1 MHIPVCRLPGFLRTF
16 AHKCAM
22 YLNTSTLSPPL
33 LSHHSHSLPQR
44 GSHLTSLLYMNIR
57 FYICEKYRLSTITE
71 KMVYLVSGSYFTY
84 YEDLWLNAYFVL
96 QANSLVL
103 YPFLA
108 CVYKSIY
115 IYVCACMRVCMYVC
129 VLHVYACVH
138 VCECAHTCACL
149 CLSFFHICSPDG
161 QHLGQF
167 CPLVT
172 VKSIHC
178 LCSML
183 TESPPGTYQDKVWL
197 DDVTMITPLCTVMLT
212 N

>member
-1 MHIPVCRLPGFLRTF
+1 MPVGILRTF

-22 YLNTSTLSPPL
+22 YLNTSTLSPCPL
-33 LSHHSHSLPQR
+33 SYSLPQR
-44 GSHLTSLLYMNIR
+44 SSHLTSLLYMNIR
-57 FYICEKYRLSTITE
+57 FYICGKYRLSTITE
-71 KMVYLVSGSYFTY
+71 KVVYLFSWSYFTY
-84 YEDLWLNAYFVL
+84 YDDLWLHAYFVL
-96 QANSLVL
+96 QAKSFVL
-103 YPFLA
+103 YPFLH
-108 CVYKSIY
+108 
-115 IYVCACMRVCMYVC
+115 VCANLSMSRC
-129 VLHVYACVH
+129 VHACVH
-138 VCECAHTCACL
+138 ACLCVCVCTCACTCL
-149 CLSFFHICSPDG
+149 CLLFSRICSPDG

-183 TESPPGTYQDKVWL
+183 TESPPGTYQGKVWL